1 MRRRDRRWRD
11 LVNELEDEAEA
22 RSVFNPEGHIRVELP
37 SGAVATVAPG
47 CPVETLEALDR
58 LAEAVLK
65 HFGRP
70 KVSDDLG

>member
-58 LAEAVLK
+58 LGEAVVR
-65 HFGRP
+65 HFG
-70 KVSDDLG
+70 KLEVSDDTG